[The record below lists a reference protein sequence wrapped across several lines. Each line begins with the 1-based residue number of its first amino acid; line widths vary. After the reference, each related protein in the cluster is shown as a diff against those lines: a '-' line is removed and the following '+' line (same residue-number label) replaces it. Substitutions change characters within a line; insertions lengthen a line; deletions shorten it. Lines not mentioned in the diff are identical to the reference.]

1 MITKIKRGYNG
12 LHRGWPIEYI
22 GHEDL
27 ITQQQLQ
34 ALTELIYRNIQDE
47 DAQEKWFS
55 QINDIS
61 SQEAIELIFELETGW
76 R

>member
-1 MITKIKRGYNG
+1 MITKLKTRFNSPR
-12 LHRGWPIEYI
+12 RGWPIEYI
-22 GHEDL
+22 GGEDL
-27 ITQQQLQ
+27 VTKQQLN

-55 QINDIS
+55 QISDIS
-61 SQEAIELIFELETGW
+61 SEEADELIYELKTGW